1 MTKKVFLMM
10 SLMLCTMLGIQA
22 KTTYIPT
29 YSNRLVL
36 VEGGKT
42 NVVENKL
49 NGASLTSTDGLVY
62 CAIVQ
67 QVVDEDL
74 VKSIKN
80 AKSLSGWTKVLS
92 GVAAGAEAYS
102 DAKMISGHGNFGDVV
117 ASKYANEAQR
127 GARDVSEGAKAEV
140 EDLKTLLV
148 DLLVQNHSDKEMLIT
163 DMDRGLVW
171 FILPH
176 SEMTIPLAK
185 GAECHFR
192 LSSAAPLDENVKY
205 INAFANSTLEKYT
218 VDLETEEFWYIPF
231 SKKTAENLRFTEPV
245 NDGYIRVNKKD
256 LTMAAVTKEE
266 FRSLKEASKKK

>member
-42 NVVENKL
+42 NAVENKL

-127 GARDVSEGAKAEV
+127 GAGEVSEGAKA
-140 EDLKTLLV
+140 
-148 DLLVQNHSDKEMLIT
+148 NHSDKEMLIT

-266 FRSLKEASKKK
+266 FRSLKEANKKK